1 MRVHQLNRA
10 GKAGSLI
17 LTAMKRKT
25 YLLATLLAL
34 FVAGSVNAA
43 TYFLTTAGQGAAAT
57 AGNWNTGGV
66 GGGGTAATNF
76 TTNGDVFVISN
87 TITGTFLNAT
97 FGSATASVTL
107 QVESGGAIAV
117 ANPRTITI
125 GAAGAVSTLY
135 FKGTTVNQAS
145 GTGIITIITG
155 SLIKTDNPAGLQG
168 TNCSVAAAT
177 TLTIS
182 TTSDV
187 EFSGATQTM
196 TGVPATTIGTLTLS
210 GSGTKTTASNL
221 ALSSLTIASGVNFT
235 VAGTNNISNA
245 GTSTI
250 NGTLTLSGSGTRA
263 FTGLITVGGSG
274 TWNNS
279 GNTAVAINAGVTNGG
294 TFTPGTN
301 TYTFQTNT
309 QSLSGAGTWGTFGT
323 ITASIGLT
331 NNVAIT
337 ATTVNAGA
345 AITNAATGSIN
356 ATTFNVT
363 VAGTV
368 NNGAITAGTMAIT
381 TPGTVTNN
389 LTTNITTILSGTG
402 AFTNAATGILD
413 LQGAG
418 GVITI
423 TTLTSTATGN
433 KVLYSAAGAQTIK
446 NTSYN
451 QITLSGSGAKT
462 TGFTVNGTGMLSMEG
477 TATNGTLPTY
487 TAGAKLQYKGTG
499 NQAVGTEWPATN
511 STIVEFIIDQGASNS
526 VTLNGNKNL
535 SGASSS
541 ITVTTGKLDAGANTL
556 LKTVTNGGTFSVAS
570 GATFTT
576 ANTAAV
582 PFGTNGT
589 FNFNTYTLNG
599 TVEYNSASAQSVVA
613 LSYNNLNL
621 TGGNRTLPTT
631 GTVGVA
637 GTLTAGAGTI
647 TTTSSTVSF
656 NGSSAQSVPTLVGA
670 GYNNLDIT
678 NSAGASLGASV
689 TVGGALTLTSGDLS
703 ISANTLTLNGT
714 ATTTGT
720 NSLIGGNTSN
730 LSIGGSSSMGSLFF
744 DQGSTANKTVNN
756 LTVNSTGSVA
766 LGNNVR
772 LRGTMTPTA
781 GTFTSGGNLTIA
793 SEATVT
799 GKVLA
804 VGGGFSMV
812 GNVDIER
819 YVPAKGTRKWS
830 FISSPISGV
839 SIRTAW
845 QDEVFIT
852 GSGTGGTACGAGVGN
867 GGGSDRYNTN
877 GFDVALLNT
886 PSMYA
891 YDQSQLSG
899 NRWVSAANTS
909 ATLVAGK
916 GYRLNIRG
924 ARGAADANCSSQLT
938 SGSGSTVAT
947 LVSTGAFTSGNV
959 SADVQGGTN
968 GYTLLGNPYACEID
982 WDNAAWAALRATNNV
997 TDNYWTYCPS
1007 NPSSTYTTYN
1017 GGILTNGCTI
1027 SNGRYIASGQAF
1039 FVEKTTGGTATV
1051 GNFFQEAFKTSNTEL
1066 GVYRTNITWTSR
1078 IRMGFKES
1086 NGDHIDEVVIR
1097 YANDPAITTAVNPYD
1112 AISFNSGTYIAAL
1125 KGTTGYAIQSRPL
1138 GFVND
1143 TVSIKVASSVTGNY
1157 KFTFTEFEN
1166 FVEAAEIILLD
1177 VYMGTQQNVKTNPLY
1192 SFDVTS
1198 DVASQGSGRFKLVF
1212 RSSIALPLSSLTIN
1226 ASLRSNGVEVMW
1238 LVHAE
1243 QDITKYLVERS
1254 DNGRDFYSIGTVT
1267 ANGSGLASVNYS
1279 FNDIQS
1285 LKGVTYYR
1293 VKSIDNRGAG
1303 KYSVVVKV
1311 KPGKSE
1317 AAVSIYPNPVNDKLN
1332 LIITNGDSYSKA
1344 TAYVRNA
1351 QGRTIMQ
1358 QVLNTVNGNASV
1370 DVSKL
1375 AAGLYFITIIN
1386 AQGETLIEKFVKN

>member
-76 TTNGDVFVISN
+76 TTAGDVFVISN
-87 TITGTFLNAT
+87 TITGTFLSAI

-117 ANPRTITI
+117 SNPRTITI

-145 GTGIITIITG
+145 GTGTISIVTG
-155 SLIKTDNPAGLQG
+155 SLIKTDNANGLQG

-182 TTSDV
+182 TTSDI
-187 EFSGATQTM
+187 ELSGASQTM

-210 GSGTKTTASNL
+210 GSGTKTTAGNL
-221 ALSSLTIASGVNFT
+221 ALSSLTINSGVT
-235 VAGTNNISNA
+235 LDVAGTNNISNG

-279 GNTAVAINAGVTNGG
+279 GNTAVTINAGITNGG

-301 TYTFQTNT
+301 TYTFQTNA
-309 QSLSGAGTWGTFGT
+309 QALSGAGSWGSFGT
-323 ITASIGLT
+323 MAVNIGLT
-331 NNVAIT
+331 NNVSIT
-337 ATTVNAGA
+337 ATTINAGA
-345 AITNAATGSIN
+345 AITNAASGTIN
-356 ATTFNVT
+356 ATTLNINT
-363 VAGTV
+363 GTSV
-368 NNGAITAGTMAIT
+368 NNGNVTAGTLAVAT
-381 TPGTVTNN
+381 TYTNN
-389 LTTNITTILSGTG
+389 LNTTASTTLSGIGT
-402 AFTNAATGILD
+402 FTNSATGVLN
-413 LQGAG
+413 LG
-418 GVITI
+418 GTI
-423 TTLTSTATGN
+423 SVTTLTATAAGN
-433 KVLYSAAGAQTIK
+433 KVNYNAAGAQTIK
-446 NTSYN
+446 NTTYN
-451 QITLSGSGAKT
+451 LIALSGSGAKST
-462 TGFTVNGTGMLSMEG
+462 SFTVNATGILSLEG
-477 TATNGTLPTY
+477 TATCGNLPTY
-487 TAGAKLQYKGTG
+487 TTGAKLQYKGSG
-499 NQAVGTEWPATN
+499 NQTVGAEWPATN
-511 STIVEFIIDQGASNS
+511 STIAEFIIDQGASNS
-526 VTLNGNKNL
+526 VSLNGNKAL
-535 SGASSS
+535 SGPSGQNVT
-541 ITVTTGKLDAGANTL
+541 ITTGTLDASTNTL
-556 LKTVTNGGTFSVAS
+556 LKTVANGGTFSVAS
-570 GATFTT
+570 GATFKT
-576 ANTAAV
+576 ANTAAI
-582 PFGTNGT
+582 PFGSNGT
-589 FNFNTYTLNG
+589 FNFNTFTFSG
-599 TVEYNSASAQSVVA
+599 TAEYNSASAQSVVA
-613 LSYNNLNL
+613 INYNNLNL

-656 NGSSAQSVPTLVGA
+656 NGSSAQTVPSLVGA
-670 GYNNLDIT
+670 GYNNLEVN

-689 TVGGALTLTSGDLS
+689 TVGGAVTLTSGDLS

-744 DQGSTANKTVNN
+744 DQGSTANKTINN